1 MVTGTIEIVAA
12 LIRDDAGRVLL
23 VRKRGTTAFMQPGGK
38 RDSGEDDIA
47 ALAREIGEE
56 LGCCLVHDSIQPL
69 GEFDAVSANEPGW
82 RVRAS
87 LYEIDVIGDI
97 RPKAEI
103 DAMVWIDPA
112 APRDI
117 PLAPLT
123 RDHVLP
129 LASRERVQA
138 RPDGLCGGEGDN

>member
-1 MVTGTIEIVAA
+1 MATGTIEIVAA
-12 LIRDDAGRVLL
+12 LIRDGAGRVLL
-23 VRKRGTTAFMQPGGK
+23 VRKRGTAAFMQPGGK
-38 RDSGEDDIA
+38 RDSGEDDIT
-47 ALAREIGEE
+47 ALAREINEE
-56 LGCCLVHDSIQPL
+56 LGCGLVRDSVQPL

-87 LYEIDVIGDI
+87 LYGLAVTGDI
-97 RPKAEI
+97 APKAEI

-112 APRDI
+112 APPDI

-129 LASRERVQA
+129 LAARERVK
-138 RPDGLCGGEGDN
+138 GNV

>member
-1 MVTGTIEIVAA
+1 MDSGTIKIVAA

-38 RDSGEDDIA
+38 RDAGEDDIT

-56 LGCCLVHDSIQPL
+56 LHCCLVRDSIRPL

-87 LYEIDVIGDI
+87 LYEIKVTGDI
-97 RPKAEI
+97 TPQAEI
-103 DAMVWIDPA
+103 DAIVWIDPT
-112 APRDI
+112 APPDI

-129 LASRERVQA
+129 LASPNRGSGNA
-138 RPDGLCGGEGDN
+138 R

>member
-1 MVTGTIEIVAA
+1 MVAGTIEIVAA
-12 LIRDDAGRVLL
+12 LIRDAAGRVLL

-38 RDSGEDDIA
+38 RDAGEDDAA
-47 ALAREIGEE
+47 ALLREIGEE
-56 LGCCLVHDSIQPL
+56 LGCRPLRNSIRPL

-87 LYEIDVIGDI
+87 LYGIEVTGDI
-97 RPKAEI
+97 SPQAEI
-103 DAMVWIDPA
+103 DAMMWIDPA
-112 APRDI
+112 TPGDI

-129 LASRERVQA
+129 LAVRDSGV
-138 RPDGLCGGEGDN
+138 